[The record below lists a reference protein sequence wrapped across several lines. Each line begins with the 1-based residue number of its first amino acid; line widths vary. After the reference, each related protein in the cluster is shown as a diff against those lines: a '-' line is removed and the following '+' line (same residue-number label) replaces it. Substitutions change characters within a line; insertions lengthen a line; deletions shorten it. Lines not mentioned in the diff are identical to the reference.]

1 MNCTS
6 GWTYLSTSDGL
17 SEPEEQS
24 KVAVNAVV
32 ALELA
37 SSLDT
42 LPSRSDLDEDT
53 LLLDASGLVE
63 SDELLG
69 LGLGGLLVEGET
81 GIDLSGDTAGDDLQ
95 DLLAELD
102 ELEDVNERLPRGDQV
117 QR

>member
-1 MNCTS
+1 MDLV
-6 GWTYLSTSDGL
+6 LS
-17 SEPEEQS
+17 
-24 KVAVNAVV
+24 
-32 ALELA
+32 LELA
-37 SSLDT
+37 GGLDT
-42 LPSRSDLDEDT
+42 LPCGRDLDKNAVLVDT
-53 LLLDASGLVE
+53 DGLVE
-63 SDELLG
+63 SNELPG